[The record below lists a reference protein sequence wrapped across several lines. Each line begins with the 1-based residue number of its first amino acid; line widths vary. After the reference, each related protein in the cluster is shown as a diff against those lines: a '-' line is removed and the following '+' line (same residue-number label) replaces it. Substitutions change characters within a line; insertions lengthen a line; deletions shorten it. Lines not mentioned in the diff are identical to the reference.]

1 MLKLGGDDETKTNHG
16 LGLAPFPQRRGT
28 LYPFDFFCCE
38 KKMLLFVPRD
48 AFPPDLSLSLFL
60 STFVKNLVRK
70 QFHQVISVGID
81 HPQQRQ
87 EVVHLLKL
95 EEERVVLEINHP
107 SHHSISSNNIDDFY
121 QIEQVRRHHRGECY
135 CNRYPMIHR

>member
-1 MLKLGGDDETKTNHG
+1 MVWAGRPSPSVGVHIIPLTLG
-16 LGLAPFPQRRGT
+16 
-28 LYPFDFFCCE
+28 FFCCE
-38 KKMLLFVPRD
+38 KKMLLVPRD